1 MTVFTLPPAAQ
12 HFKKLT
18 VTELEQSMWQSLQHW
33 DQNSDLWLFAYGSL
47 VWRPDF
53 EYVERR
59 TATLNGF
66 HRSLCLWSRINRGT
80 PETPGVVFALD
91 QGGTCDGVIYR
102 IAADQV
108 KAIFPP
114 LWQREMPS
122 GAYNPKWVDCHSHG
136 EIFSALAFVIDP
148 QNDGYVPSMPIEQLR
163 EVIHRAHGINGPCI
177 EYVLQTAHALK
188 HANIADPKLELLVQ
202 HL

>member
-1 MTVFTLPPAAQ
+1 MTVFTPPPAAQ

-18 VTELEQSMWQSLQHW
+18 ATELEQSMWQSLQHW

-108 KAIFPP
+108 KTIFPP

-122 GAYNPKWVDCHSHG
+122 GAYNPKWVDCHSHD

>member
-18 VTELEQSMWQSLQHW
+18 ATELEQSMWQSLQHW

>member
-1 MTVFTLPPAAQ
+1 MTVLTLPPAAQ

>member
-18 VTELEQSMWQSLQHW
+18 ATELEQSMWQSLQHW

-136 EIFSALAFVIDP
+136 EVFSALAFVIDP